1 MLYIRTG
8 IVFIKI
14 MIDVRNIDLLKRVTW
29 KMVLNVE
36 GYCFPVFHESAKKL
50 ILIIQGVRIK
60 RIC

>member
-14 MIDVRNIDLLKRVTW
+14 MIYVRNIDLLKRLTRN
-29 KMVLNVE
+29 MVLNVE
-36 GYCFPVFHESAKKL
+36 GYCFLVFHESGRKL